1 MEGRKGKKI
10 KTSVYQKFRGADFS
24 TDPALV
30 DKTRSPF
37 CTNMVSDGGGMPEK
51 RCGWRTLADFGERI
65 NGLFSAVYK
74 GESIFYVH
82 SGNTLYLWDRKSGEK
97 RALAQNLCDSK
108 SRGRSLGGKFWIV
121 TGREFLCCEGE
132 KVSFVRDM
140 GYIPTTVITRQSDG
154 GGAVHEAINL
164 LSPYRRNGFQTDG
177 ETKTFLLD
185 SDCIDTELVLSEA
198 IGEGEILFFAD
209 GGLFWCFETPWGVK
223 AGESIKLD
231 FENAKV
237 YAGDAEADM
246 EKCSESRG
254 RDILSAA
261 EFSPFSQVTAEVW
274 GELVEDFTVNRAEGT
289 ISFAEAPAAPGAG
302 NADGLTVTFPKTVA
316 GYADMAD
323 GCRIIST
330 FGVGSS
336 DRIVLSGNPS
346 YPARDWISAMG
357 DPTYFPDLGYSVVG
371 LEDVPIV
378 GYCRVGERQAIVK
391 KDNGQDASVFFRSAE
406 LSSEG
411 EARFPLKQAVSGVGG
426 VSEGGFANLLDEPL
440 FVSGTGIFALSA
452 NYLTGDRVG
461 QNRSYYIN
469 SGLIGEELSE
479 SEAVSW
485 RGMYLLA
492 FPNGHVYVL
501 DGRQSKTYRSESLGD
516 FVYEAYYWEGIPAR
530 CWLNFESEGKENL
543 FFGTADGRVCR
554 FNTDIESLERFS
566 DDGAPIDSVWA
577 TKMDDDGCATVL
589 KTMLKRGC
597 AVTLKPYSRSSAQV
611 YFRTDSDPGP
621 RIAAETTLDIFSWE
635 NIDFE
640 RLSFDSNDSAR
651 ELFLNS
657 KVKKYKRLQIMVRN
671 CVADEGFGVFAITKN
686 YVEGNYAKR

>member
-1 MEGRKGKKI
+1 MAGKNARI

-51 RCGWRTLADFGERI
+51 RCDWRTLADFGERI

-74 GESIFYVH
+74 GECVFYVH
-82 SGNTLYLWDRKSGEK
+82 SGSCLYLWDRDSGEK
-97 RALAQNLCDSK
+97 SLLVENIRDGK

-121 TGREFLCCEGE
+121 TGGEFLCCEGE
-132 KVSFVRDM
+132 KVSFAREM
-140 GYIPTTVITRQSDG
+140 GYIPTTVITRQPEG
-154 GGAVHEAINL
+154 GGATHEAINL
-164 LSPYRRNGFQTDG
+164 LSPFRRNGFQTDG

-185 SDCIDTELVLSEA
+185 SDCLDTEFVLNEA
-198 IGEGEILFFAD
+198 VGEDETLFFAD
-209 GGLFWCFETPWGVK
+209 GEVFWRFASPRAAE
-223 AGESIKLD
+223 AGECVKLD
-231 FENAKV
+231 FESSKAYV
-237 YAGDAEADM
+237 GAAEAIM
-246 EKCSESRG
+246 EKASESAG
-254 RDILSAA
+254 KDISSIA
-261 EFSPFSQVTAEVW
+261 ELSPFSQVTAEVW
-274 GELVEDFTVNRAEGT
+274 GEAAEDFTVIRAEGT
-289 ISFAEAPAAPGAG
+289 VTFAEAPAAPGMG

-316 GYADMAD
+316 GYADMID
-323 GCRIIST
+323 GCRIISA

-336 DRIVLSGNPS
+336 DRIVLSGNS
-346 YPARDWISAMG
+346 GYPARDWISAMG

-378 GYCRVGERQAIVK
+378 GYCRIGEHQAIVK
-391 KDNGQDASVFFRSAE
+391 KDNGQDASVFFRSGE
-406 LSSEG
+406 LSNEG

-426 VSEGGFANLLDEPL
+426 ISEGGFANLLDEPL

-452 NYLTGDRVG
+452 NYLTGERAG

-469 SGLIGEELSE
+469 SGLVGEELSE
-479 SEAVSW
+479 SEAVRW

-516 FVYEAYYWEGIPAR
+516 FVYEAYYWEGVPAR

-543 FFGTADGRVCR
+543 FFGTEKGRVCR
-554 FNTDIESLERFS
+554 FNTDKESLERFS

-621 RIAAETTLDIFSWE
+621 RLAAETTLDIFSWE
-635 NIDFE
+635 NIDFS

-651 ELFLNS
+651 ELFFNT
-657 KVKKYKRLQIMVRN
+657 KVKKYKRLQILVRN
-671 CVADEGFGVFAITKN
+671 CAVDEGFGVFAITKN

>member
-1 MEGRKGKKI
+1 MAGKKARI

-51 RCGWRTLADFGERI
+51 RCGWRTLADFGGRI

-82 SGNTLYLWDRKSGEK
+82 SGSCLYLWNPESGEK
-97 RALAQNLCDSK
+97 RLVMENLRDGK
-108 SRGRSLGGKFWIV
+108 SRGHSLSGKFWIV
-121 TGREFLCCEGE
+121 TGGEFLCCQGE
-132 KVSFVRDM
+132 KVSFVREM
-140 GYIPTTVITRQSDG
+140 GYIPTTVITRLPDG

-164 LSPYRRNGFQTDG
+164 LSPFRRNGFQTDG
-177 ETKTFLLD
+177 ETKSFLLD
-185 SDCIDTELVLSEA
+185 SDCLDTAFVLSEA
-198 IGEGEILFFAD
+198 IGEGEELFFAD
-209 GGLFWCFETPWGVK
+209 GEVFWCFAAARSAE
-223 AGESIKLD
+223 AGEELKLD

-237 YAGDAEADM
+237 YTDGAEADM
-246 EKCSESRG
+246 EKSSVSKG
-254 RDILSAA
+254 RDISSLA
-261 EFSPFSQVTAEVW
+261 ELSPFSQVTAEIW
-274 GELVEDFTVNRAEGT
+274 GEATEDFSLNRAEGI
-289 ISFAEAPAAPGAG
+289 ISFAEAPAAPGMG

-323 GCRIIST
+323 NCRIISA

-336 DRIVLSGNPS
+336 DRIVLSGNS
-346 YPARDWISAMG
+346 TYPARDWISAMG

-378 GYCRVGERQAIVK
+378 GYCRVGDCQAVVK
-391 KDNGQDASVFFRSAE
+391 RDNGQDASVFFRSGE

-452 NYLTGDRVG
+452 NYLTGERAG

-469 SGLIGEELSE
+469 SGLVGEELSE

-492 FPNGHVYVL
+492 FPNGHIYVL
-501 DGRQSKTYRSESLGD
+501 DGRQSKAYRSESLGD
-516 FVYEAYYWEGIPAR
+516 FVYEAYYWEDVPAR
-530 CWLNFESEGKENL
+530 CWLNFEREGEENL

-577 TKMDDDGCATVL
+577 TKMDDDGCAAVL

-621 RIAAETTLDIFSWE
+621 RLAAETTLDIFSWE

-651 ELFLNS
+651 ELFFNT
-657 KVKKYKRLQIMVRN
+657 KVKKYTRLQILVRN
-671 CVADEGFGVFAITKN
+671 CVAHEGFGVFAITKN